1 MSGRKFTIGVATPR
15 GMSAPYAY
23 FMPAVAFGYDRD
35 EGLEF
40 AFFYGGEPGSTA
52 RSLCQGACD
61 IACLN
66 TIVGFMGRAE
76 GLPMLAIGSKARRA
90 HRYFAVMPESAAGK
104 LADLHGKMIAC
115 EFPHIQPLAEAALAE
130 ENVAPG
136 EFKWVPWHGSGMQ
149 IQDMIEPLRRRELD
163 AVFIMDWTDGDAIAR
178 GLKLRHLRS
187 TLLERIKVSSCLAG
201 IWLTVVIV
209 FLSLVVAI
217 VIGLLVCAGTLLG
230 KGFVH
235 DLCVGY
241 VALFRALP
249 EPVIIFWMYYC
260 GPLILNSKLSAFE
273 SGTIALA
280 IPSGAYLAEIF
291 RAGIQAVPRG
301 QIEAGRALGL
311 PSFLACLGCRG
322 ATGVAHDDSADAG
335 DRHYSH
341 QELSTGLRDW
351 CRGVILIEGQQRE

>member
-115 EFPHIQPLAEAALAE
+115 DFPHIQPLAEAALAE

-187 TLLERIKVSSCLAG
+187 KLLERIRVSSCYWTTEANFADDEDVLARALRA
-201 IWLTVVIV
+201 IQK
-209 FLSLVVAI
+209 SLVFSFANPQAALEAMWETHPETNPPGGLRHVVLQHDMEVLKACLEPMRIDKQDPDARWCAIPAEEMIAWQDFLLRSGVLNHKLDLKRLYTTALVARI
-217 VIGLLVCAGTLLG
+217 NDFNAEEIRTAARLSSPGA
-230 KGFVH
+230 
-235 DLCVGY
+235 
-241 VALFRALP
+241 ANN
-249 EPVIIFWMYYC
+249 
-260 GPLILNSKLSAFE
+260 LNS
-273 SGTIALA
+273 
-280 IPSGAYLAEIF
+280 
-291 RAGIQAVPRG
+291 
-301 QIEAGRALGL
+301 
-311 PSFLACLGCRG
+311 
-322 ATGVAHDDSADAG
+322 
-335 DRHYSH
+335 
-341 QELSTGLRDW
+341 
-351 CRGVILIEGQQRE
+351 